1 MTQQSIL
8 FFIAV
13 LTWIGL
19 TSPVYAD
26 DISAT
31 YLTGTWALESA
42 KDCGS
47 DDSTYTIYGKGGSFE
62 YGRHGRAEAVGF
74 WSVEGEV
81 LTIQTL
87 TSPAY
92 FADMHAGLKTFE
104 GQYHYYTIVMM
115 LVDQKKDSFTA
126 VASLRDQI
134 SRFSAY
140 RCK

>member
-1 MTQQSIL
+1 MAQKSMFL
-8 FFIAV
+8 MVV
-13 LTWIGL
+13 LLWTGL
-19 TSPVYAD
+19 ALPVYAD
-26 DISAT
+26 DLSAT
-31 YLTGTWALESA
+31 YLTGKWALESA
-42 KDCGS
+42 KNCGS
-47 DDSTYTIYGKGGSFE
+47 DDSTYMIYGKGGAFE

-81 LTIQTL
+81 VTIRTL

-92 FADMHAGLKTFE
+92 FADMNAGLKTFE

-115 LVDQKKDSFTA
+115 LVDQKRDDFTA

>member
-1 MTQQSIL
+1 MVQKSIFL
-8 FFIAV
+8 TVV
-13 LTWIGL
+13 LLWVGL
-19 TSPVYAD
+19 APPVYAD
-26 DISAT
+26 DLSAT
-31 YLTGTWALESA
+31 YLTGKWALESA
-42 KDCGS
+42 KNCGS
-47 DDSTYTIYGKGGSFE
+47 DNSTYTIYGKGGSFE

-81 LTIQTL
+81 VTIQTL

-92 FADMHAGLKTFE
+92 FADMNAGLKTFE
-104 GQYHYYTIVMM
+104 DQFHYYTIVMM
-115 LVDQKKDSFTA
+115 LVDRKKDNFTA